1 MNLYKHFFDSH
12 GNHGSLLLVVGV
24 DDDNLRQ
31 IHAMNFYFLLVYL
44 NYLHDVHRQRD
55 YLNVRQMNDDLLRQ
69 FLVLA

>member
-12 GNHGSLLLVVGV
+12 GNHGRFLLVGV

-31 IHAMNFYFLLVYL
+31 IHAMNFYFLLVCL
-44 NYLHDVHRQRD
+44 NYLHDVHHQHD
-55 YLNVRQMNDDLLRQ
+55 YLNVRQINDDLLRQ